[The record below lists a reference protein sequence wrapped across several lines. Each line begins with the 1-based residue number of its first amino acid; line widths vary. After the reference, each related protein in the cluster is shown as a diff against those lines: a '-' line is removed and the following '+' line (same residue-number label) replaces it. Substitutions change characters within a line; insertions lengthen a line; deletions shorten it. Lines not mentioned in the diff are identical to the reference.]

1 MLTIKLPTGVFE
13 YDPFKPLGKRGGF
26 GEVFLGKTT
35 SGDDVA
41 IKKLHV
47 SVTDTAHRELR
58 IADELKGNPYE
69 YVISFID
76 AGEDADTGNYFVVMS
91 KAEGS
96 LQSAV
101 EKSGPLTAAEA
112 ASILLQIV
120 KGLLEVGELVHRDLK
135 PDNVLFHEGKW
146 KVADFGIARFV
157 EEATASNTVK
167 DCLSAYYAAP
177 EQWRF
182 ERATHATDIYALG
195 CIAFFLFTGKPPFIL
210 NPPEEHQKAA
220 VPSFLCT
227 DSRLATL
234 TNMMLRKLPS
244 ARPALSRIRDLLN
257 EIVAKPQQVGN
268 ADPLAALA
276 QSAAKIAD
284 SEQRL
289 QAQRQAEMAARNA
302 RSQLAVSAFEI
313 LKDNLERLWGKI
325 HSQAPNA
332 TRRSSVNAFQCNLG
346 DGSLYVDLSR
356 QDHFDAGLFRQ
367 SRWDVVCM
375 SQMRVSQE
383 QPEYI
388 WAASLWYMKLPEAGE
403 YRWYEVSYWSWQGN
417 NYQPF
422 ATSDYRSAD
431 IAASKVMG
439 LVNIAF
445 GPDPIDD
452 EKEDDFH
459 SRWVWLLAKAA
470 ASELRRPRSMPIE
483 RWPPQF
489 A

>member
-1 MLTIKLPTGVFE
+1 MLTIKLQTGVFE
-13 YDPFKPLGKRGGF
+13 YDPAKPLGKPGGF
-26 GEVFLGKTT
+26 GQVFAGKTA
-35 SGDDVA
+35 SGQDVA

-47 SVTDTAHRELR
+47 SAADAAHRELR
-58 IADELKGNPYE
+58 IADELRGNSYE
-69 YVISFID
+69 HVIPFID
-76 AGEDADTGNYFVVMS
+76 AGEDADTGNYFVVMPM
-91 KAEGS
+91 AEGS
-96 LQSAV
+96 LQDSLD
-101 EKSGPLTAAEA
+101 KGGPLNAAEA
-112 ASILLQIV
+112 ASVLLQIV
-120 KGLLEVGELVHRDLK
+120 KGLLEVGELIHRDLK

-157 EEATASNTVK
+157 EEATASNTLK

-195 CIAFFLFTGKPPFIL
+195 CIALFLLTGKPPFIS
-210 NPPEEHQKAA
+210 NPSEEHQKAA
-220 VPSFLCT
+220 VPSFLCV
-227 DSRLATL
+227 DSQLVTL
-234 TNMMLRKLPS
+234 THMMLRKIPS
-244 ARPALSRIRDLLN
+244 TRPALTRIHDLLN
-257 EIVAKPQQVGN
+257 EIAAKPQHVSHT
-268 ADPLAALA
+268 DPLAALA

-289 QAQRQAEMAARNA
+289 QAQRQAEMAARNE
-302 RSQLAVSAFEI
+302 RSQLAASAFEI

-332 TRRSSVNAFQCNLG
+332 TRRSSINAFQCNLG
-346 DGSLYVDLSR
+346 DGSLYVDLSW
-356 QDHFDAGLFRQ
+356 QDHFDPGLFRQ

-375 SQMRVSQE
+375 SQMKVSQE

-388 WAASLWYMKLPEAGE
+388 WAASLWYMKLPEARE
-403 YRWYEVSYWSWQGN
+403 YRWYEVSYWSWQEN

>member
-1 MLTIKLPTGVFE
+1 MLVIKLPTGAFE
-13 YDPFKPLGKRGGF
+13 YDPAKPLGKRGGF
-26 GEVFLGKTT
+26 GQVFAGKTA

-47 SVTDTAHRELR
+47 SAVDVAHRELR
-58 IADELKGNPYE
+58 IAEELKGKSYE
-69 YVISFID
+69 HVIPFID
-76 AGEDADTGNYFVVMS
+76 AGQDADTDNYFVVMA

-96 LQSAV
+96 LQTAV
-101 EKSGPLTAAEA
+101 EKSGTLTAEEA
-112 ASILLQIV
+112 ASTLLQIV
-120 KGLLEVGELVHRDLK
+120 KGLIEVGELVHRDLK
-135 PDNVLFHEGKW
+135 PDNVLVHEGKW

-167 DCLSAYYAAP
+167 DCLSPHYAAP
-177 EQWRF
+177 EQWRL

-195 CIAFFLFTGKPPFIL
+195 CISFFLLAGKPPFISD
-210 NPPEEHQKAA
+210 PPEEHQNTA
-220 VPSFLCT
+220 VPPFPCT
-227 DSRLATL
+227 DARLETL

-244 ARPALSRIRDLLN
+244 SRPALSRILVLLD
-257 EIVAKPQQVGN
+257 EIVAKPQP
-268 ADPLAALA
+268 ASRTDSLTALA

-289 QAQRQAEMAARNA
+289 QAQQQAEAASRQA
-302 RSQLAVSAFEI
+302 RSQLARSAFEI
-313 LKDNLERLWGKI
+313 LADNLERLWGKI
-325 HSQAPNA
+325 HGQAPNA
-332 TRRSSVNAFQCNLG
+332 NRRSSPNAFQCMLG
-346 DGSLYVDLSR
+346 HGSLYIDLSR
-356 QDHFDAGLFRQ
+356 QNHFDPGLFSQ
-367 SRWDVVCM
+367 SRWDVICM
-375 SQMRVSQE
+375 SQIRVAQE

-388 WAASLWYMKLPEAGE
+388 WSGCLWYMKLPTSSE

-422 ATSDYRSAD
+422 ATSDLRSAD
-431 IAASKVMG
+431 LAASKVVG

-470 ASELRRPRSMPIE
+470 ASELRHPRSMPIE

>member
-1 MLTIKLPTGVFE
+1 MLTIKLQTGVFE
-13 YDPFKPLGKRGGF
+13 YDPSKPLGKRGGF
-26 GEVFLGKTT
+26 GQVFAGKTAT
-35 SGDDVA
+35 GQDVA
-41 IKKLHV
+41 VKKLHV
-47 SVTDTAHRELR
+47 SAADVAHRELR
-58 IADELKGNPYE
+58 IADELKDNSYE
-69 YVISFID
+69 HVIPFID

-96 LQSAV
+96 LQGMV
-101 EKSGPLTAAEA
+101 EKSGLLSAAEA
-112 ASILLQIV
+112 ALVLLQIV
-120 KGLLEVGELVHRDLK
+120 KGLIEVGELVHRDLK
-135 PDNVLFHEGKW
+135 PDNVLFHQGKW

-157 EEATASNTVK
+157 EEATASNTLK
-167 DCLSAYYAAP
+167 ECLSPYYAAP

-195 CIAFFLFTGKPPFIL
+195 CIAFLLLTGKPPFIS

-220 VPSFLCT
+220 VPAFLCT

-234 TNMMLRKLPS
+234 SNMMLRKLPS
-244 ARPALSRIRDLLN
+244 TRPALSRIGDLLN
-257 EIVAKPQQVGN
+257 EIVAKPQQVSES
-268 ADPLAALA
+268 DPLATLA
-276 QSAAKIAD
+276 QSAAKLAD
-284 SEQRL
+284 SEQKF
-289 QAQRQAEMAARNA
+289 QAQRQAEMAARNV

-332 TRRSSVNAFQCNLG
+332 IRGSSMKAFQCNLG
-346 DGSLYVDLSR
+346 DSYLYVDLSR

-367 SRWDVVCM
+367 SHWDVVCM
-375 SQMRVSQE
+375 SQMKVSQE
-383 QPEYI
+383 QPKYI

-422 ATSDYRSAD
+422 ATSDLRSAD

-452 EKEDDFH
+452 EKEHDFH
-459 SRWVWLLAKAA
+459 GRWVWLLAKAS
-470 ASELRRPRSMPIE
+470 ASELKLPRSMPIE

>member
-1 MLTIKLPTGVFE
+1 MLTIKLQTGVFE
-13 YDPFKPLGKRGGF
+13 YDPAKPLGKCGGF
-26 GEVFLGKTT
+26 GQVFAGKTA
-35 SGDDVA
+35 SGQDVA

-47 SVTDTAHRELR
+47 SAADAAHRELR
-58 IADELKGNPYE
+58 IADELKGNSYDH
-69 YVISFID
+69 VIPFID

-96 LQSAV
+96 LQGSLD
-101 EKSGPLTAAEA
+101 KGGPLNAAEA
-112 ASILLQIV
+112 ASVLLQIV

-135 PDNVLFHEGKW
+135 PDNVLFHQGKW

-167 DCLSAYYAAP
+167 DCLSPYYAAP

-195 CIAFFLFTGKPPFIL
+195 CIGFFLLTGKPPFIS
-210 NPPEEHQKAA
+210 NPAEEHQKAA

-227 DSRLATL
+227 DSRLAAL
-234 TNMMLRKLPS
+234 TNMMLRKLPET
-244 ARPALSRIRDLLN
+244 RPVLSRIRDLLN
-257 EIVAKPQQVGN
+257 EIVSKPQHVSN
-268 ADPLAALA
+268 SDPLAVLA
-276 QSAAKIAD
+276 QSAAKIAI

-289 QAQRQAEMAARNA
+289 QAQRQGEMAARNA
-302 RSQLAVSAFEI
+302 RSRLAVSAFEI
-313 LKDNLERLWGKI
+313 LKDSLERLWGKI

-332 TRRSSVNAFQCNLG
+332 TRGSSMNAFQCNLG

-356 QDHFDAGLFRQ
+356 RDHFDAGLFRQ
-367 SRWDVVCM
+367 SRWDVVCL
-375 SQMRVSQE
+375 SQVKVSQE

-388 WAASLWYMKLPEAGE
+388 WSASLWYMKLPEAGE
-403 YRWYEVSYWSWQGN
+403 YRWYEVAYWSWQGN

-422 ATSDYRSAD
+422 STSDFRAAD

>member
-13 YDPFKPLGKRGGF
+13 YDPAMPLGKRGGF
-26 GEVFLGKTT
+26 GQVFAGTT
-35 SGDDVA
+35 ASGDDVA

-47 SVTDTAHRELR
+47 SSADAAHRELR
-58 IADELKGNPYE
+58 IAEELKGNSYE
-69 YVISFID
+69 HVISFID

-96 LQSAV
+96 LQSTV

-112 ASILLQIV
+112 ASVLLQIV
-120 KGLLEVGELVHRDLK
+120 KGLCEVGELVHRDLK

-146 KVADFGIARFV
+146 KVADLGIARFV

-167 DCLSAYYAAP
+167 DCLSPYYAAP

-195 CIAFFLFTGKPPFIL
+195 CIAFFLFTGKPPFIS
-210 NPPEEHQKAA
+210 NPPDEHQKAA
-220 VPSFLCT
+220 APSFLCA

-244 ARPALSRIRDLLN
+244 TRPALPRIRDLLN
-257 EIVAKPQQVGN
+257 EIVAKPQQLSN

-284 SEQRL
+284 SEQKL
-289 QAQRQAEMAARNA
+289 QAQRQTENAARIV
-302 RSQLAVSAFEI
+302 RSQLAVSAFDI

-325 HSQAPNA
+325 HGQAPNA
-332 TRRSSVNAFQCNLG
+332 TRRSSANAFQCNLG
-346 DGSLYVDLSR
+346 HGFLYVDLSR
-356 QDHFDAGLFRQ
+356 RDHFNAGLFSQ
-367 SRWDVVCM
+367 SRWDIVCM
-375 SQMRVSQE
+375 AQIKVAQE
-383 QPEYI
+383 QPEYV
-388 WAASLWYMKLPEAGE
+388 WSACLWYMKLPQGSE

-422 ATSDYRSAD
+422 ATSDLRSAD
-431 IAASKVMG
+431 IAASNVMG

-445 GPDPIDD
+445 GPEPIDD

-459 SRWVWLLAKAA
+459 DRWIWLVAKAA
-470 ASELRRPRSMPIE
+470 ASEHRRPRSIPIE